1 MGGNSSHNNFNRM
14 RNFFRLMA
22 IIAIGLCTLN
32 SCTPEDLHKQ
42 SVDPV
47 STNGE
52 DARHKETPE

>member
-1 MGGNSSHNNFNRM
+1 M